1 MAQTKNQ
8 KPPSEWIEDEVPS
21 KLPIIPLVS
30 SVLFPGGVLSLQVG
44 IDRNVRLLKSI
55 PDEQN
60 LIAAFCQKSGD
71 KENPRPEDL
80 SQIGVL
86 AAIVQRLPL
95 SADRYQ
101 IFLQGRQRV
110 ELVQILQHDPY
121 FIGQLREI
129 APKPIP
135 KSVKVENL
143 MNKAT
148 SLFEK
153 LVESDSKYSNELLNI
168 LRMNMAEGPDT
179 FADLMSSFVNF
190 PLEEKQLLL
199 ETVHPIERLEML
211 VDWIQRDLGKA
222 TFDKELQKQ
231 IQSSIDRRERE
242 NYLREQLRVIQDEL
256 GDSNAADREADTYRD
271 RVEALPIG
279 DEHKQTLRR
288 EVNRLS
294 QLSPSS
300 SDYSVI
306 KGHLDTIF
314 QIPWA
319 EKTED
324 QLDLQKA
331 EKILDQRHHGLE
343 KVKERV
349 LEFLAV
355 LKLKGD
361 LKGPILC
368 FVGPPGVG
376 KTSLG
381 AAIADALGRKFVRM
395 AVGGVTDESEIRGH
409 RKTYIGA
416 MPGKLIQSYI
426 QVGVN
431 NPLIMI
437 DEIDKIG
444 KDFRGDPSSAMLE
457 VLDPKQNHAFV
468 DRYVEI
474 PYDLSHTLFIATAN
488 MLDTIPSPLRDRMEV
503 IRLSG
508 YTENEKLAIATKH
521 LIPELLEN
529 HGLDANQIAFT
540 DEALLSTIRDY
551 TAESGVRNLER
562 KLATVMRKIA
572 RKVASEDGGG
582 GQAILPVPEGAEGQT
597 GVSVLHYDVTKDD
610 LESYLGLPPYE
621 HEFAERHPEIGVT
634 TGLAWTQF
642 GGEIMFIE
650 ATRMPG
656 TGRTTVTGQL
666 GDVMRESVSA
676 AYSYVRSKASD
687 LEIEDKVFTESDIHI
702 HFPAGAI
709 PKDGP
714 SAGVAIATCIASVMG
729 DRPVRHDVAMTG
741 EITLRGKVL
750 SVGGIKEKVMAAQR
764 ANIKTVLLPEGNRKD
779 LTEVPDEVKKGL
791 NFVFTERVEDVWK
804 ESLIP
809 LYVVRSHDRKYDEA
823 EYRAEHKGQQKKTD
837 RERPEAR

>member
-1 MAQTKNQ
+1 MAQQNRA
-8 KPPSEWIEDEVPS
+8 KPPVPNPSDWIDVEVPTR
-21 KLPIIPLVS
+21 LPIIPLVS

-44 IDRNVRLLKSI
+44 IDRNVRLLKNL
-55 PDEQN
+55 PDDQN

-95 SADRYQ
+95 SSDRYQ
-101 IFLQGRQRV
+101 LFLQGRQRV
-110 ELVQILQHDPY
+110 ELVQMPQNEPY
-121 FIGQLREI
+121 FEGMLREI
-129 APKPIP
+129 APRPIP
-135 KSVKVENL
+135 KTIKTEHL
-143 MNKAT
+143 MNKAM

-168 LRMNMAEGPDT
+168 LRMNTSEGPDT
-179 FADLMSSFVNF
+179 FADLMTSFVNF
-190 PLEEKQLLL
+190 PLEEKQLLI
-199 ETVHPIERLEML
+199 ETVNPIERIELL
-211 VDWIQRDLGKA
+211 IDWIQRDLGKA
-222 TFDKELQKQ
+222 TVDRELQRQ
-231 IQSSIDRRERE
+231 IQTSIDRRERE

-256 GDSNAADREADTYRD
+256 GESNPGDREADTYRE
-271 RVEALPIG
+271 RVEALPLT
-279 DEHKQTLRR
+279 DDYKQQLRR
-288 EVNRLS
+288 EVNRLG

-300 SDYSVI
+300 SDYAVLR
-306 KGHLDTIF
+306 GHLDTVL
-314 QIPWA
+314 QVPWTQ
-319 EKTED
+319 KTED
-324 QLDLQKA
+324 RLDLQKA
-331 EKILDQRHHGLE
+331 EESLNEKHHALD
-343 KVKERV
+343 KVKERI

-355 LKLKGD
+355 MKLKGD

-381 AAIADALGRKFVRM
+381 AAIAETLGRKFVRM

-416 MPGKLIQSYI
+416 MPGRMIQSYI

-444 KDFRGDPSSAMLE
+444 KDYRGDPASALLE
-457 VLDPKQNHAFV
+457 ALDPKQNHAFV
-468 DRYVEI
+468 DRYLEI
-474 PYDLSHTLFIATAN
+474 PYDLSHTLFLCTAN
-488 MLDTIPSPLRDRMEV
+488 MLDNIPSALRDRMEV

-508 YTENEKLAIATKH
+508 YTESEKLQIAKRH
-521 LIPELLEN
+521 LIPELLGD
-529 HGLDANQIAFT
+529 HGL
-540 DEALLSTIRDY
+540 
-551 TAESGVRNLER
+551 TAEQVTFDDDAILTIIREHTAEAGVRSMER
-562 KLATVMRKIA
+562 KFATIMRKIA
-572 RKVASEDGGG
+572 RKVAGGDDGTVKYEVH
-582 GQAILPVPEGAEGQT
+582 AAE
-597 GVSVLHYDVTKDD
+597 
-610 LESYLGLPPYE
+610 LEPYLGLPSYE
-621 HEFAERHPEIGVT
+621 HEFAERHPEIGVA

-656 TGRTTVTGQL
+656 SGRTTVTGQL
-666 GDVMRESVSA
+666 GDVMRESVTA

-687 LEIEDKVFTESDIHI
+687 LEIEDRMFSEHDIHI

-729 DRPVRHDVAMTG
+729 ERPVRHDVAMTG

-750 SVGGIKEKVMAAQR
+750 SVGGIKEKVMAAHR
-764 ANIKTVLLPEGNRKD
+764 ANVKTVVLPEGNRKD
-779 LTEVPDEVKKGL
+779 LSEVPEEIKKEL
-791 NFVFTERVEDVWK
+791 TFIFAERVENVWK
-804 ESLIP
+804 EALIP
-809 LYVVRSHDRKYDEA
+809 ILVSRGHDRKYDEA
-823 EYRAEHKGQQKKTD
+823 EYRAERQKKKKED
-837 RERPEAR
+837 QERERAEQR

>member
-1 MAQTKNQ
+1 MAQPTRKTNS
-8 KPPSEWIEDEVPS
+8 SEWIDLEVPNR
-21 KLPIIPLVS
+21 LPIIPLVS

-44 IDRNVRLLKSI
+44 IDRNVRLLKSL
-55 PDEQN
+55 PEDQN

-95 SADRYQ
+95 SSDRYQ
-101 IFLQGRQRV
+101 LFLQGRQRV
-110 ELVQILQHDPY
+110 ELVQMLQSEPY
-121 FIGQLREI
+121 FEGMLREI
-129 APKPIP
+129 APRPIP
-135 KSVKVENL
+135 KSAKTDHL
-143 MNKAT
+143 MNKAM

-168 LRMNMAEGPDT
+168 LRMNVTEGPDT
-179 FADLMSSFVNF
+179 FADLLSSFVNF

-199 ETVHPIERLEML
+199 ETVNPIERIELL

-222 TFDKELQKQ
+222 TVDRELQRQ
-231 IQSSIDRRERE
+231 IQTSIDRRERE

-256 GDSNAADREADTYRD
+256 GETNAGEREADQYREKI
-271 RVEALPIG
+271 EALPLS
-279 DEHKQTLRR
+279 DDYKQQLRR
-288 EVNRLS
+288 EVNRLG

-300 SDYSVI
+300 SDYAVLR
-306 KGHLDTIF
+306 GHLDTVL
-314 QIPWA
+314 QVPWT

-324 QLDLQKA
+324 RLDLVKA
-331 EKILDQRHHGLE
+331 EESLNEKHHALD

-355 LKLKGD
+355 MKLKGD

-381 AAIADALGRKFVRM
+381 AAIAEALGRKFVRM

-444 KDFRGDPSSAMLE
+444 KDYRGDPASALLE

-468 DRYVEI
+468 DRYLEI
-474 PYDLSHTLFIATAN
+474 PYDLSHTLFVCTAN
-488 MLDTIPSPLRDRMEV
+488 VLDTIPTPLRDRMEV

-508 YTENEKLAIATKH
+508 YTETEKLQIAKKH
-521 LIPELLEN
+521 LIPELLGD
-529 HGLDANQIAFT
+529 HGLTKEQVTFT
-540 DEALLSTIRDY
+540 DDAVLAMIRDY
-551 TAESGVRNLER
+551 TAEAGVRNIER
-562 KLATVMRKIA
+562 KLANIMRKVA
-572 RKVASEDGGG
+572 RKVASGTD
-582 GQAILPVPEGAEGQT
+582 GQATYPVEA
-597 GVSVLHYDVTKDD
+597 KD
-610 LESYLGLPPYE
+610 LEGYLGLPSFE

-650 ATRMPG
+650 ATRMAG
-656 TGRTTVTGQL
+656 SGRTTVTGQL

-676 AYSYVRSKASD
+676 AYSYVRSKAAD
-687 LEIEDKVFTESDIHI
+687 LEIDDRMFSDHDIHI

-729 DRPVRHDVAMTG
+729 ERPVRHDVAMTG

-764 ANIKTVLLPEGNRKD
+764 ANIKTVILPEGNRRD
-779 LTEVPDEVKKGL
+779 LTEVPDEVKTGL
-791 NFVFTERVEDVWK
+791 NFVFAERVEDVWK
-804 ESLIP
+804 EALIP
-809 LYVVRSHDRKYDEA
+809 LYVVRDRVRKYDEA
-823 EYRAEHKGQQKKTD
+823 EYKAERQSQKSD
-837 RERPEAR
+837 RDRPEQR

>member
-1 MAQTKNQ
+1 MANANRKAPTNAGA
-8 KPPSEWIEDEVPS
+8 SEWMEEEIPKS
-21 KLPIIPLVS
+21 LPIIPLVS
-30 SVLFPGGVLSLQVG
+30 SVLFPNGVLSLQVG
-44 IDRNVRLLKSI
+44 IDRNVRLLKSLG
-55 PDEQN
+55 DDQN
-60 LIAAFCQKSGD
+60 LIAAFCQKGGD
-71 KENPRPEDL
+71 KENPRAEDL

-95 SADRYQ
+95 SSDRYQ
-101 IFLQGRQRV
+101 VFLQGRQRV
-110 ELVQILQHDPY
+110 ELVQMLQTEPY
-121 FIGQLREI
+121 FEGMLREI
-129 APKPIP
+129 APRPIP
-135 KSVKVENL
+135 KSVKSENL
-143 MNKAT
+143 MNRAM

-153 LVESDSKYSNELLNI
+153 LVDSDAKYSNELLNI
-168 LRMNMAEGPDT
+168 LRMNMSEGPDT
-179 FADLMSSFVNF
+179 FADLLSSFVNF

-199 ETVHPIERLEML
+199 ETVNPIERLELL

-222 TFDKELQKQ
+222 TFDKELQRQ
-231 IQSSIDRRERE
+231 IQTSIDRRDRE
-242 NYLREQLRVIQDEL
+242 TYLREQLRVIQDEL
-256 GDSNAADREADTYRD
+256 GDSSSSDRETDAYRG
-271 RVEALPIG
+271 RVESLPLAE
-279 DEHKQTLRR
+279 EHKQTLRR
-288 EVNRLS
+288 EVNRLA

-300 SDYSVI
+300 SDYAVI
-306 KGHLDTIF
+306 RGHLDTVF
-314 QIPWA
+314 QVPWA
-319 EKTED
+319 EKTD
-324 QLDLQKA
+324 DRLDLVRA
-331 EKILDQRHHGLE
+331 EEILDARHHGLE

-409 RKTYIGA
+409 RKTYIGS

-444 KDFRGDPSSAMLE
+444 KDYRGDPASALLE
-457 VLDPKQNHAFV
+457 VLDTKQNNAFV
-468 DRYVEI
+468 DRYLEI
-474 PYDLSHTLFIATAN
+474 PYDLSHTLFISTAN
-488 MLDTIPSPLRDRMEV
+488 MLDTVPSPLRDRMEV

-508 YTENEKLAIATKH
+508 YTEMEKLAIAKKH

-529 HGLDANQIAFT
+529 HGLRADQVT
-540 DEALLSTIRDY
+540 VDDDALLMVIRDY
-551 TAESGVRNLER
+551 TAEAGVRNLER
-562 KLATVMRKIA
+562 KLATILRKIA
-572 RKVASEDGGG
+572 RKVASGSES
-582 GQAILPVPEGAEGQT
+582 ILYRVESGE
-597 GVSVLHYDVTKDD
+597 
-610 LESYLGLPPYE
+610 LEAYLGLPSYE
-621 HEFAERHPEIGVT
+621 HEFAERHPEVGVT
-634 TGLAWTQF
+634 TGLAWTQY

-650 ATRMPG
+650 ATRMAG
-656 TGRTTVTGQL
+656 SGRTTVTGQL
-666 GDVMRESVSA
+666 GDVMRESVTA
-676 AYSYVRSKASD
+676 AYSYVRSKAKD
-687 LEIEDKVFTESDIHI
+687 LDIEDRKFTENDIHI
-702 HFPAGAI
+702 HFPAGAT

-764 ANIKTVLLPEGNRKD
+764 ANIKTVVLPEGNRKD

-791 NFVFTERVEDVWK
+791 HFIFAERVENVWK
-804 ESLIP
+804 ETLIP
-809 LYVVRSHDRKYDEA
+809 LYVARPDRKYDEA
-823 EYRAEHKGQQKKTD
+823 EYKAEHQKS
-837 RERPEAR
+837 ERPEQR

>member
-1 MAQTKNQ
+1 MATINR
-8 KPPSEWIEDEVPS
+8 KPPNVSASEWMEEEIPKS
-21 KLPIIPLVS
+21 LPIIPLVS
-30 SVLFPGGVLSLQVG
+30 SVLFPNGVLSLQVG
-44 IDRNVRLLKSI
+44 IDRNVRLLKSL
-55 PDEQN
+55 DDQN

-71 KENPRPEDL
+71 KENPRAEDL
-80 SQIGVL
+80 SPIGVL

-95 SADRYQ
+95 SSDRYQ
-101 IFLQGRQRV
+101 VFLQGRQRV
-110 ELVQILQHDPY
+110 ELVQMIQSEPY
-121 FIGQLREI
+121 FEGMLREI
-129 APKPIP
+129 APRAIP
-135 KSVKVENL
+135 KSVKTENL
-143 MNKAT
+143 MNKAM

-168 LRMNMAEGPDT
+168 LRMNMSEGPDT
-179 FADLMSSFVNF
+179 FADLLSSFVNF

-199 ETVHPIERLEML
+199 ETVNPVERIELL
-211 VDWIQRDLGKA
+211 IDWIQRDLGKA
-222 TFDKELQKQ
+222 TFDKELQRT
-231 IQSSIDRRERE
+231 IQTSIDRRERE
-242 NYLREQLRVIQDEL
+242 TYLREQLRVIQDEL
-256 GDSNAADREADTYRD
+256 GDTNSSEREADTYRD
-271 RVEALPIG
+271 RVEALPLAE
-279 DEHKQTLRR
+279 EHKQTLRR
-288 EVNRLS
+288 EVNRFG

-300 SDYSVI
+300 SDYAVI
-306 KGHLDTIF
+306 KGHLDTVF

-324 QLDLQKA
+324 RLDLVRA
-331 EKILDQRHHGLE
+331 EEILEERHHGLE

-444 KDFRGDPSSAMLE
+444 KDYRGDPASALLE
-457 VLDPKQNHAFV
+457 VMDPKQNVAFV
-468 DRYVEI
+468 DRYLEI
-474 PYDLSHTLFIATAN
+474 PFDLSHTLFISTAN

-508 YTENEKLAIATKH
+508 YTEREKLEIAKKH

-529 HGLDANQIAFT
+529 HGLTAKNVTMSD
-540 DEALLSTIRDY
+540 DALLMVIRDY
-551 TAESGVRNLER
+551 TAEAGVRNLER
-562 KLATVMRKIA
+562 KLATILRKIA
-572 RKVASEDGGG
+572 RKVASGSE
-582 GQAILPVPEGAEGQT
+582 EGLYTVET
-597 GVSVLHYDVTKDD
+597 SE
-610 LESYLGLPPYE
+610 LEAYLGLPSFE
-621 HEFAERHPEIGVT
+621 HEFAERHPEVGVT

-650 ATRMPG
+650 ATRMAG
-656 TGRTTVTGQL
+656 SGRTTVTGQL
-666 GDVMRESVSA
+666 GDVMRESVTA
-676 AYSYVRSKASD
+676 AYSYVRSKAKD
-687 LEIEDKVFTESDIHI
+687 LDIDDKKFTENDIHI

-750 SVGGIKEKVMAAQR
+750 SVGGVKEKVMAAQR
-764 ANIKTVLLPEGNRKD
+764 ANIKTVVLPEGNRKD
-779 LTEVPDEVKKGL
+779 LTEVPDEVKEGL
-791 NFVFTERVEDVWK
+791 NFIFAERVESVWK
-804 ESLIP
+804 ETLMP
-809 LYVVRSHDRKYDEA
+809 MVARPAARKQDDA
-823 EYRAEHKGQQKKTD
+823 ETKIEPAASD
-837 RERPEAR
+837 RPEQR

>member
-1 MAQTKNQ
+1 MAQSKNP
-8 KPPSEWIEDEVPS
+8 KSPSEWIEDEVPN

-44 IDRNVRLLKSI
+44 IDRNVRLLKSL

-71 KENPRPEDL
+71 KENPRSEDL

-95 SADRYQ
+95 SSDRYQ
-101 IFLQGRQRV
+101 IFLQGRHRV
-110 ELVQILQHDPY
+110 EMVTMLQNEPY

-135 KSVKVENL
+135 KTLKIDNL
-143 MNKAT
+143 MNKAM

-179 FADLMSSFVNF
+179 FADLLSSFVNF

-199 ETVHPIERLEML
+199 ETVNPIERIELL

-222 TFDKELQKQ
+222 TVDRELQRS
-231 IQSSIDRRERE
+231 IQTSIDRRERE

-256 GDSNAADREADTYRD
+256 GDSNPGEREADNYRD
-271 RVEALPIG
+271 RVEALPLTE
-279 DEHKQTLRR
+279 DYKLQLRR
-288 EVNRLS
+288 EVNRLG

-300 SDYSVI
+300 SDYAVLR
-306 KGHLDTIF
+306 GHLDTVL
-314 QIPWA
+314 QVPWT

-324 QLDLQKA
+324 RLDLVRA
-331 EKILDQRHHGLE
+331 EEILNEKHHALD

-355 LKLKGD
+355 MKLKGD

-381 AAIADALGRKFVRM
+381 AAIAEALGRKFVRM
-395 AVGGVTDESEIRGH
+395 AVGGVTVESEIRGH

-437 DEIDKIG
+437 DEIDKVG
-444 KDFRGDPSSAMLE
+444 KDFRGDPASALLE

-488 MLDTIPSPLRDRMEV
+488 MLDTIPGPLRDRMEV

-508 YTENEKLAIATKH
+508 YTEREKLVIATKH
-521 LIPELLEN
+521 LIPEILDD
-529 HGLDANQIAFT
+529 HGLDA
-540 DEALLSTIRDY
+540 
-551 TAESGVRNLER
+551 
-562 KLATVMRKIA
+562 
-572 RKVASEDGGG
+572 
-582 GQAILPVPEGAEGQT
+582 
-597 GVSVLHYDVTKDD
+597 
-610 LESYLGLPPYE
+610 
-621 HEFAERHPEIGVT
+621 
-634 TGLAWTQF
+634 
-642 GGEIMFIE
+642 
-650 ATRMPG
+650 
-656 TGRTTVTGQL
+656 GQL
-666 GDVMRESVSA
+666 EF
-676 AYSYVRSKASD
+676 SD
-687 LEIEDKVFTESDIHI
+687 
-702 HFPAGAI
+702 
-709 PKDGP
+709 
-714 SAGVAIATCIASVMG
+714 
-729 DRPVRHDVAMTG
+729 
-741 EITLRGKVL
+741 
-750 SVGGIKEKVMAAQR
+750 AQP
-764 ANIKTVLLPEGNRKD
+764 LPIIR
-779 LTEVPDEVKKGL
+779 
-791 NFVFTERVEDVWK
+791 R
-804 ESLIP
+804 
-809 LYVVRSHDRKYDEA
+809 
-823 EYRAEHKGQQKKTD
+823 
-837 RERPEAR
+837 

>member
-1 MAQTKNQ
+1 MAQQNRG
-8 KPPSEWIEDEVPS
+8 KPLNPNHVSEWIEVDVPS
-21 KLPIIPLVS
+21 RLPIIPLVS

-44 IDRNVRLLKSI
+44 IDRNVRLLRGL
-55 PDEQN
+55 PDDQN
-60 LIAAFCQKSGD
+60 LVAAFCQKSGD

-101 IFLQGRQRV
+101 LFLQGRQRV
-110 ELVQILQHDPY
+110 ELVQMLQTEP
-121 FIGQLREI
+121 FFEARLREVVPRQI
-129 APKPIP
+129 AKN
-135 KSVKVENL
+135 VKTDNL
-143 MNKAT
+143 INKAM
-148 SLFEK
+148 SLFQK

-168 LRMNMAEGPDT
+168 LQMNVAEGPDT
-179 FADLMSSFVNF
+179 FADLLSSFVNL

-199 ETVHPIERLEML
+199 ETVNPIERVELLIEY
-211 VDWIQRDLGKA
+211 IQRDLGKA
-222 TFDKELQKQ
+222 TVDKELQRQ
-231 IQSSIDRRERE
+231 IQTSIDRRDRE

-256 GDSNAADREADTYRD
+256 GDSNGAEREADTYRE
-271 RVEALPIG
+271 RVEALPIKE
-279 DEHKQTLRR
+279 EHKVQLRR
-288 EVNRLS
+288 EVNRLG

-300 SDYSVI
+300 SDYAVI
-306 KGHLDTIF
+306 KGHLDTVF
-314 QIPWA
+314 QVPWDA
-319 EKTED
+319 KTED
-324 QLDLQKA
+324 QLDLKKA
-331 EKILDQRHHGLE
+331 EQILDDRHYGLE

-368 FVGPPGVG
+368 FAGPPGVG

-381 AAIADALGRKFVRM
+381 AAIADALGRKFIRM

-416 MPGKLIQSYI
+416 MPGKLIQSYV
-426 QVGVN
+426 QVGVT

-444 KDFRGDPSSAMLE
+444 KDFRGDPASALLE

-468 DRYVEI
+468 DRYLEI

-488 MLDTIPSPLRDRMEV
+488 MLDMIPGPLRDRMEV

-508 YTENEKLAIATKH
+508 YTENEKLNIAKKH

-529 HGLDANQIAFT
+529 HGLQPDQVTFT
-540 DEALLSTIRDY
+540 DESLLTTIRDY
-551 TAESGVRNLER
+551 TAEAGVRNLER
-562 KLATVMRKIA
+562 KLATILRKIA
-572 RKVASEDGGG
+572 RKVAGG
-582 GQAILPVPEGAEGQT
+582 EAEG
-597 GVSVLHYDVTKDD
+597 VTAVEKGA
-610 LESYLGLPPYE
+610 LEDYLGLPTFE
-621 HEFAERHPEIGVT
+621 HEFAERTPEIGVT
-634 TGLAWTQF
+634 TGLAWTSF

-650 ATRMPG
+650 ATRMAG
-656 TGRTTVTGQL
+656 SGRTTVTGQL
-666 GDVMRESVSA
+666 GDVMRESVTA
-676 AYSYVRSKASD
+676 AYSYVRSKARELD
-687 LEIEDKVFTESDIHI
+687 IADKMFSEHDIHI

-729 DRPVRHDVAMTG
+729 ERPVRHEVAMTG

-764 ANIKTVLLPEGNRKD
+764 ANIKTVVLPEGNRKD
-779 LTEVPDEVKKGL
+779 LTEVPAEVKEGL
-791 NFVFTERVEDVWK
+791 EFVFAERVEDVWK
-804 ESLIP
+804 EALIP
-809 LYVVRSHDRKYDEA
+809 LYLVRNRDRKYDEA
-823 EYRAEHKGQQKKTD
+823 EYRADKGKD
-837 RERPEAR
+837 GRPEQRP

>member
-1 MAQTKNQ
+1 MAQPPR
-8 KPPSEWIEDEVPS
+8 KPPTSNVSEWIDLEIPNR
-21 KLPIIPLVS
+21 LPIIPLVS

-44 IDRNVRLLKSI
+44 IDRNVRLLKSL
-55 PDEQN
+55 PEDQN
-60 LIAAFCQKSGD
+60 LIAAFCQKTGD

-101 IFLQGRQRV
+101 LFLQGRHRV
-110 ELVQILQHDPY
+110 ELTQILQSEPY
-121 FIGQLREI
+121 FEGMLREV
-129 APKPIP
+129 APRPIP
-135 KSVKVENL
+135 KTLKTEHL
-143 MNKAT
+143 MNKAM

-168 LRMNMAEGPDT
+168 LRMNVSEGPDI
-179 FADLMSSFVNF
+179 FADLLSSFVNF

-199 ETVHPIERLEML
+199 ETVNPIERIELL

-222 TFDKELQKQ
+222 TVDRELQRQ
-231 IQSSIDRRERE
+231 IQTSIDRRERD

-256 GDSNAADREADTYRD
+256 GDTNPGEREADTYRE
-271 RVEALPIG
+271 RIEALPITE
-279 DEHKQTLRR
+279 DYKLQLRR

-300 SDYSVI
+300 SDYAVLR
-306 KGHLDTIF
+306 GHLDTVL
-314 QIPWA
+314 QVPWT

-324 QLDLQKA
+324 RLDLQKA
-331 EKILDQRHHGLE
+331 EESLNEKHHALD

-355 LKLKGD
+355 MKLKGGD

-381 AAIADALGRKFVRM
+381 AAIAEALGRKFVRM

-444 KDFRGDPSSAMLE
+444 KDYRGDPASALLE
-457 VLDPKQNHAFV
+457 VLDPKQNHTFV
-468 DRYVEI
+468 DRYLEI
-474 PYDLSHTLFIATAN
+474 PYDLSHTLFICTAN
-488 MLDTIPSPLRDRMEV
+488 VLDTVPTALRDRMEV

-508 YTENEKLAIATKH
+508 YTETEKVQIAKKH

-529 HGLDANQIAFT
+529 HGLAKAKITVTDDAV
-540 DEALLSTIRDY
+540 LGVIRDY
-551 TAESGVRNLER
+551 TAEAGVRNMER
-562 KLATVMRKIA
+562 KLATILRKIA
-572 RKVASEDGGG
+572 RKVAGDG
-582 GQAILPVPEGAEGQT
+582 QETYAV
-597 GVSVLHYDVTKDD
+597 DTKD
-610 LESYLGLPPYE
+610 LEDYLGLPSFE

-650 ATRMPG
+650 ATRMTG

-676 AYSYVRSKASD
+676 AYSYVRSKAAD
-687 LEIEDKVFTESDIHI
+687 LEIEDRMFSEHDIHI

-729 DRPVRHDVAMTG
+729 ERPVRHDVAMTG

-764 ANIKTVLLPEGNRKD
+764 ANIKTIVLPEGNRKD
-779 LTEVPDEVKKGL
+779 LTEVPDDVKQGL
-791 NFVFTERVEDVWK
+791 NFVFAERVEDVFK
-804 ESLIP
+804 EALIP
-809 LYVVRSHDRKYDEA
+809 LYIVRTRDRKYDEA
-823 EYRAEHKGQQKKTD
+823 EYKAERQKG
-837 RERPEAR
+837 ERPEQR